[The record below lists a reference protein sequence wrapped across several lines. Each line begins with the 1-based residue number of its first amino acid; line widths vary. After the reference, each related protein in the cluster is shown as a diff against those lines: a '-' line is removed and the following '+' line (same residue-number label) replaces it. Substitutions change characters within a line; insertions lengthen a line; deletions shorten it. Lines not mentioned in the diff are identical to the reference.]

1 MLNIY
6 SEIFEFDD
14 HEKTSVNMG
23 ENDENELEKKRD
35 KDLARDRLYL
45 FICGL
50 LSLSA

>member
-23 ENDENELEKKRD
+23 ENHENERRGIKTWQR
-35 KDLARDRLYL
+35 
-45 FICGL
+45 
-50 LSLSA
+50 